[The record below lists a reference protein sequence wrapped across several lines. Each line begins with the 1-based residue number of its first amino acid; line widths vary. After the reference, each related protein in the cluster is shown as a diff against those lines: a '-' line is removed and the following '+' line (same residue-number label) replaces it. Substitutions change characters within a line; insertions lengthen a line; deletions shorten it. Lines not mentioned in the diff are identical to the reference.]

1 MSTTNY
7 LPTLSVDIPLGPAYQ
22 ELFEGKAH
30 VLGPDG
36 SVASANGAVAG
47 AAVWDGDM
55 MDLYDDLQV
64 ISRAG
69 IGFDAV
75 DLKAATERG
84 IVVCNAPEAP
94 TVSTAE
100 HAVALMMAC
109 AKTLS
114 ANQRRQRDGV
124 GGYAAA
130 NTAMELEGRTLGLIG
145 YGRISRRVGA
155 VAAALGMNVVAADPY
170 VDPTSADVNVVSF
183 DELLAQADVVSLH
196 APATDATRGMIDANA
211 MAAMRPGAILVN
223 TARGVLV
230 DHTAL
235 VAALESGHLGGAGLD
250 VTDPEPL
257 PLDHPL
263 LSRDDVVV
271 TPHIASSSDR
281 GKLRLYEHAIDNALG
296 VISGDQPTTCVNP
309 EVLPTRS
316 R

>member
-1 MSTTNY
+1 METTNS
-7 LPTLSVDIPLGPAYQ
+7 LPTLSVDLPLSPAHQ
-22 ELFEGKAH
+22 ELFVGKAQI
-30 VLGPDG
+30 VGPDG

-55 MDLYDDLQV
+55 MDRYDDLQV

-75 DLKAATERG
+75 DLMAATERG

-100 HAVALMMAC
+100 HAVALMMTC

-170 VDPTSADVNVVSF
+170 IDPTSADVNVVSF
-183 DELLAQADVVSLH
+183 DELLAQSDVVSLH
-196 APATDATRGMIDANA
+196 APATDATRGMIDAKA
-211 MAAMRPGAILVN
+211 LAAMRPGAILVN

-263 LSRDDVVV
+263 LARDDVVV

-281 GKLRLYEHAIDNALG
+281 GKLRLYEHAIENALG
-296 VISGDQPTTCVNP
+296 VIAGHPPTTCVNP

>member
-1 MSTTNY
+1 MQTTNS
-7 LPTLSVDIPLGPAYQ
+7 LPILSVDVPLSPAHL
-22 ELFEGKAH
+22 ELFVGKAH
-30 VLGPDG
+30 IVGPDG

-47 AAVWDGDM
+47 AAVWDGDR
-55 MDLYDDLQV
+55 MDGYDDLQV

-84 IVVCNAPEAP
+84 IVVCNAPDAP

-100 HAVALMMAC
+100 HAVALMMTC
-109 AKTLS
+109 AKTMA

-145 YGRISRRVGA
+145 YGRIARRVSA
-155 VAAALGMNVVAADPY
+155 VATALGMNVVTADPY
-170 VDPTSADVNVVSF
+170 IDPTSADVNVVSF
-183 DELLAQADVVSLH
+183 DDLLAQADVVSLH
-196 APATDATRGMIDANA
+196 APATDATRGMIGANA

-263 LSRDDVVV
+263 LARDDVVV

-281 GKLRLYEHAIDNALG
+281 GKLRLYAHAIENALG
-296 VISGDQPTTCVNP
+296 VIAGDQPTTCVNP
-309 EVLPTRS
+309 EVLPTLS